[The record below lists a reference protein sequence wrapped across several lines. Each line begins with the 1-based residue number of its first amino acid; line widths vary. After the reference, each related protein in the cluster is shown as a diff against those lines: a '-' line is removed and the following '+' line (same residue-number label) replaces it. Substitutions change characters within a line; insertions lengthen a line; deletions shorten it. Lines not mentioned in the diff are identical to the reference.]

1 MSKAVSSMVA
11 VLIGSDVSSPRRSCS
26 LDANSIH
33 KRRVEYQKHYWLE
46 FGIIAG

>member
-11 VLIGSDVSSPRRSCS
+11 VLIGSDVSSPTPSCS

-33 KRRVEYQKHYWLE
+33 ELCGEYQERCRPE
-46 FGIIAG
+46 FGIIAV